1 MPRRRTVLV
10 ILAVVLAAVAGAY
23 FGGLLGFTVDTNT
36 VVASGNPLRHA
47 AGRYGGTGLG
57 DEMLSSTGYVASFR
71 TSGQS
76 ELIQAQGVFLPA
88 CSLVSGFWVIAT
100 QPAAHQYVVYFS
112 NGGAWQEVKRS
123 QLYGIPAAQCGN
135 LGHYESYEFTLTGP
149 RNGGIRVE
157 LWSKFITGGVTSDL
171 LILMSDQ
178 AYISD
183 QFGEITSPAEGA
195 LYEVG
200 QTINFQMRFAQ
211 DCSLD
216 EYGKVDGDSAGW
228 LFLLTKWD
236 GNILIEKDLGCGS
249 RNLQTASVPYAVKA
263 ADFGGEGK
271 NFLTAE
277 LFTRIFQKDSRA
289 ARTIDLLSLAPAAP
303 TVTVDDTQVVEGDQF
318 TVTVTPAAGTTGS
331 IKYSVTVQ
339 YADGFLV
346 DRQIDVAQNT
356 FTFTA
361 PKAGTITVT
370 ASVTADGRPSQP
382 ATLKV
387 IAASKDDPDCA
398 ETNTCTDDGF
408 DIPLWVWFLVVG
420 ILLILGGVF
429 LPVFDIRIKLVL
441 LAVGGVLVV
450 IAVLS
455 LTGAL

>member
-1 MPRRRTVLV
+1 MPRRRTLLIIALIVV
-10 ILAVVLAAVAGAY
+10 GGILGAY

-57 DEMLSSTGYVASFR
+57 DEMLSSTGYVSSFR

-112 NGGAWQEVKRS
+112 DGGAWREVKRS

-135 LGHYESYEFTLTGP
+135 LGHFEAYEFTLTGP
-149 RNGGIRVE
+149 HNGGIRVE
-157 LWSKFITGGVTSDL
+157 LWSKFITGGATSNL

-183 QFGEITSPAEGA
+183 QFGTITAPTEGA

-211 DCSLD
+211 DCSVD
-216 EYGKVDGDSAGW
+216 WYGNVDAGAGW
-228 LFLLTKWD
+228 SFILTKWD
-236 GNILIEKDLGCGS
+236 GSILVDKDLGCGS
-249 RNLQTASVPYAVKA
+249 RTLQTASVSYTVKA
-263 ADFGGEGK
+263 SDFGGEGK

-277 LFTRIFQKDSRA
+277 LFTRLFQKDSRA
-289 ARTIDLLSLAPAAP
+289 TRTIDLLSLAPAAP

-318 TVTVTPAAGTTGS
+318 TVTITPAAGTTGS

-387 IAASKDDPDCA
+387 IAASRDDPTCA
-398 ETNTCTDDGF
+398 DTNTCPGDGF
-408 DIPLWVWFLVVG
+408 DIPLWVWFLIVG

-429 LPVFDIRIKLVL
+429 LPVFDIRVKLVL